1 MYNSNSN
8 TQYHTTPR
16 GNFTNKLGT
25 TLSSNDTSRK
35 DPEGRRPIVDS
46 HLHFGQTSLPGMMEE
61 DSEEEDG

>member
-1 MYNSNSN
+1 MGKFHEQTGHHSV
-8 TQYHTTPR
+8 H
-16 GNFTNKLGT
+16 
-25 TLSSNDTSRK
+25 LSSNDTSRK